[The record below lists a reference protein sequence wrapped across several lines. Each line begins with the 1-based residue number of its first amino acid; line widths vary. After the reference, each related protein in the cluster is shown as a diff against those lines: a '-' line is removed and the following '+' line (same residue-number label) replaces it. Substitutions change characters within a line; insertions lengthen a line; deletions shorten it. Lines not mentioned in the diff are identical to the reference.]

1 VGQGGHPAQPDGL
14 AGVPGM
20 PRPAHA
26 TVHGMTAGGV
36 RPDTVGR
43 VITARGLRKSFGSKV
58 AVDGLSFDIAPGIVT
73 GFLGPNGAGKSTTM
87 RLMLGLDRG
96 AGATTFDGKPF
107 VSLTDPMREV
117 GAMLEAKS
125 FHPSRTA
132 RNHLR
137 MLAAGARITDSRVDT
152 VLEQVGLTEVARKRP
167 GGFSL
172 GMAQR
177 LGLAAALLGDPKVL
191 ILDEP
196 ANGLDPQG
204 INWLRTLLKHLAGQG
219 RTVLVS
225 SHLLSEMALTADHLL
240 VVGRGRL
247 ISDMPTQQFID
258 SATRSSVVVRS
269 PRAGELAEAIT
280 RAGLSPRAGEDGA
293 VIVED
298 ASLEQVGD
306 IAGAAGIVLHE
317 LSRHTA
323 SLEDAFLEATAGSE
337 EYVAAAGL
345 PPDRPGGSD
354 RPGAHAVPTG
364 SRPGAGSAG
373 PDREAG
379 R

>member
-1 VGQGGHPAQPDGL
+1 
-14 AGVPGM
+14 M
-20 PRPAHA
+20 
-26 TVHGMTAGGV
+26 
-36 RPDTVGR
+36 
-43 VITARGLRKSFGSKV
+43 ITARDLRKTYGTKV
-58 AVDGLSFDIAPGIVT
+58 AVDGLSFDIAPGLVT

-87 RLMLGLDRG
+87 RLMLGLDKG
-96 AGATTFDGKPF
+96 GGSTTFDGKPF
-107 VSLTDPMREV
+107 AELADPMHEV

-137 MLAAGARITDSRVDT
+137 MLAAGARIPDRRVDV
-152 VLEQVGLTEVARKRP
+152 VLDQVGLTEVAGQRP

-172 GMAQR
+172 GMSQR

-258 SATRSSVVVRS
+258 SATRSSVVARS
-269 PRAGELAEAIT
+269 PRAAELAAAIT
-280 RAGLSPRAGEDGA
+280 QAGLSPRPGEDGA

-337 EYVAAAGL
+337 EYVATVGL
-345 PPDRPGGSD
+345 PPAPPGVPGGA
-354 RPGAHAVPTG
+354 GARRVDLG
-364 SRPGAGSAG
+364 KE
-373 PDREAG
+373 DG

>member
-1 VGQGGHPAQPDGL
+1 MSRIAVGDRY
-14 AGVPGM
+14 GVQ
-20 PRPAHA
+20 
-26 TVHGMTAGGV
+26 
-36 RPDTVGR
+36 
-43 VITARGLRKSFGSKV
+43 VITARGLRKTFGTKV
-58 AVDGLSFDIAPGIVT
+58 AVDGLSFDIRPGVVT

-96 AGATTFDGKPF
+96 EGTTTFDGRAF
-107 VSLTDPMREV
+107 ADLDDPMREV
-117 GAMLEAKS
+117 GSMLEAKS

-137 MLAAGARITDSRVDT
+137 MLAAGAGVPDSRVEA
-152 VLEQVGLTEVARKRP
+152 VLAQVGLTEVADQRP

-177 LGLAAALLGDPKVL
+177 LGLAAALLGDPRVL

-204 INWLRTLLKHLAGQG
+204 INWLRTLLQHLARQG

-247 ISDMPTQQFID
+247 IADLPTAQFID
-258 SATRSSVVVRS
+258 SATRSTVIVRS
-269 PRAGELAEAIT
+269 PRAADLAGALR
-280 RAGLSPRAGEDGA
+280 RAGLSPAPAEDGSIT
-293 VIVED
+293 VPD
-298 ASLEQVGD
+298 ATLEQVGD
-306 IAGAAGIVLHE
+306 IAGAAAIVLHE

-337 EYVAAAGL
+337 EYVASA
-345 PPDRPGGSD
+345 
-354 RPGAHAVPTG
+354 AVPPRAG
-364 SRPGAGSAG
+364 GVAGVGGPADGAGT
-373 PDREAG
+373 PR
-379 R
+379 

>member
-1 VGQGGHPAQPDGL
+1 
-14 AGVPGM
+14 
-20 PRPAHA
+20 
-26 TVHGMTAGGV
+26 
-36 RPDTVGR
+36 
-43 VITARGLRKSFGSKV
+43 VITARGLRKTFGTKV
-58 AVDGLSFDIAPGIVT
+58 AVDGLSFDIRPGVVT

-87 RLMLGLDRG
+87 RLMLGLDMG
-96 AGATTFDGKPF
+96 EGTTTFDGKPF
-107 VSLTDPMREV
+107 VELADPMREV

-132 RNHLR
+132 RNHLA
-137 MLAAGARITDSRVDT
+137 MLAAGAGVPNSRVDA
-152 VLEQVGLTEVARKRP
+152 VLAQVGLTEVAGKRP

-204 INWLRTLLKHLAGQG
+204 INWLRQLLKHLAAQG

-247 ISDMPTQQFID
+247 IADLPTAEFID
-258 SATRSSVVVRS
+258 SATRSTVIVRS
-269 PRAGELAEAIT
+269 PRATELAEVLQ
-280 RAGLSPRAGEDGA
+280 RAGLSPTPGENGA
-293 VIVED
+293 ISVGN
-298 ASLEQVGD
+298 ATLEQVGEA
-306 IAGAAGIVLHE
+306 AGAAGIVLHE

-337 EYVAAAGL
+337 EYVASA
-345 PPDRPGGSD
+345 
-354 RPGAHAVPTG
+354 AVPPRSDG
-364 SRPGAGSAG
+364 GPPQLGHPGPA
-373 PDREAG
+373 PTDEVR
-379 R
+379 